1 MSPTQIIVG
10 LMVLGVLVLL
20 VAPTLHRR
28 STNKSRV
35 ARRDQ
40 RLERVAELRQ
50 QGRTAEY
57 RMSGTQAARARD
69 ALLLQGVRAELDS
82 DSESSL
88 LIVDREDAEACE
100 KALTQIGIEK
110 RRT

>member
-20 VAPTLHRR
+20 VAPSLHRR
-28 STNKSRV
+28 STNKSRI

-40 RLERVAELRQ
+40 RLERVAEMREQ
-50 QGRTAEY
+50 DRTAEY
-57 RMSGTQAARARD
+57 RMSAAQSARVRD
-69 ALLLQGVRAELDS
+69 SLLLQGIRAELDS

-88 LIVDREDAEACE
+88 LIVDIDDAGECEA
-100 KALTQIGIEK
+100 ALTQIGIEK